1 MQNKKTKRKAKKSR
15 KPKVYIPPYKIIILC
30 SIVIIICMALLLVTT
45 IKSSENPQNSSI
57 QNRYQQTELS
67 QNENSSGKKNETSAK
82 SQRKSDKQKKK
93 KETQKK
99 VESEKQNQKKTE
111 SSKSEKNK
119 TKKSSETA
127 KTVNTEKIGKTEKKE
142 DQAVSKNDKTENQIS
157 AKPEKPEKKESPKDE
172 SQNSDKTE
180 TKSSV
185 KSEKPKQTESGSKT
199 SDKSKNQNSTKSTK
213 STNQDSV
220 KSENKKTLEN
230 QNKKIPETS
239 KAQESENQKVPINP
253 DNSKPKDKFNFP
265 QAKNHAQII
274 FVFDDGGQNLSHLEP
289 FLNLPIPITIAV
301 LPRLSHSVESAQKI
315 RKSGKELIL
324 HQPMQA
330 LNSKVNPGPGAITP
344 QMTEDEIIAT
354 LFYNINEIGPVAG
367 MNNHEG
373 SAITADAE
381 KMAVILK
388 LANEEGIYFL
398 DSRTNSETKVPYV
411 ANLMG
416 YSYYERNIFLDNEK
430 TKENALQELKKGLE
444 IANKKG
450 SVIMIGH
457 IWSAAF
463 LPDFL
468 LEVIPELQ
476 EKGYTFSTVSAS
488 TAQKF

>member
-1 MQNKKTKRKAKKSR
+1 MQNKKKKRKVKKSR

-57 QNRYQQTELS
+57 QNRYQQTEVA
-67 QNENSSGKKNETSAK
+67 QKENSSNKKNETPAQVEKKAEEKKEKKGKIDSQKKIDNSKENSKKKQQDKQNSINTETSKSQKNEHNKSAK
-82 SQRKSDKQKKK
+82 S
-93 KETQKK
+93 
-99 VESEKQNQKKTE
+99 
-111 SSKSEKNK
+111 
-119 TKKSSETA
+119 
-127 KTVNTEKIGKTEKKE
+127 
-142 DQAVSKNDKTENQIS
+142 ENQIS
-157 AKPEKPEKKESPKDE
+157 DKNEMAKENKSKTNQAKKTPETEIKKPEINE
-172 SQNSDKTE
+172 SQNSAKAD
-180 TKSSV
+180 
-185 KSEKPKQTESGSKT
+185 
-199 SDKSKNQNSTKSTK
+199 
-213 STNQDSV
+213 
-220 KSENKKTLEN
+220 
-230 QNKKIPETS
+230 NKKI
-239 KAQESENQKVPINP
+239 QENKNQKVPE
-253 DNSKPKDKFNFP
+253 NSKTQENKNQKKSETPEPAETQKNVKKSDKFGFP

-301 LPRLSHSVESAQKI
+301 LPRLAHSVEAAQKI
-315 RKSGKELIL
+315 RNAGKEVIL

-330 LNSKVNPGPGAITP
+330 VNQKVNPGPGAITP
-344 QMTEDEIIAT
+344 QMSEDEIIST

-457 IWSAAF
+457 IWSANF
-463 LPDFL
+463 LPSFIM
-468 LEVIPELQ
+468 EVIPELQ
-476 EKGYTFSTVSAS
+476 KKGYTFSTVSAS
-488 TAQKF
+488 NAQKF

>member
-67 QNENSSGKKNETSAK
+67 QNENSSVKKNETSAK

-127 KTVNTEKIGKTEKKE
+127 KTVNTEKKE

-265 QAKNHAQII
+265 QAKNHAQLI
-274 FVFDDGGQNLSHLEP
+274 FVFDDGGQNLSHLES
-289 FLNLPIPITIAV
+289 FLKLPIPITIAV
-301 LPRLSHSVESAQKI
+301 LPRLSHSVDSAEKI
-315 RKSGKELIL
+315 KAAKKELIL

-430 TKENALQELKKGLE
+430 TKENALQELKKGLA
-444 IANKKG
+444 IANKNG

-468 LEVIPELQ
+468 MEVIPELQ
-476 EKGYTFSTVSAS
+476 EKGYTFCTVSNS
-488 TAQKF
+488 NAQKF

>member
-1 MQNKKTKRKAKKSR
+1 MQNKKKKRKVKKSR

-57 QNRYQQTELS
+57 QNRYQQTEVA
-67 QNENSSGKKNETSAK
+67 QNEKSSNKKNETLAQVEKKAEEKKEKKEKIDSQKKIDNSKENSKKKQQDKQNSINTETSKSQKNEHNKSAK
-82 SQRKSDKQKKK
+82 S
-93 KETQKK
+93 
-99 VESEKQNQKKTE
+99 
-111 SSKSEKNK
+111 
-119 TKKSSETA
+119 
-127 KTVNTEKIGKTEKKE
+127 
-142 DQAVSKNDKTENQIS
+142 ENQIS
-157 AKPEKPEKKESPKDE
+157 DKNEMTKENKSKTNQTKKTPETEIRNETEIKKPEINE
-172 SQNSDKTE
+172 SQNSAKT
-180 TKSSV
+180 
-185 KSEKPKQTESGSKT
+185 
-199 SDKSKNQNSTKSTK
+199 D
-213 STNQDSV
+213 
-220 KSENKKTLEN
+220 
-230 QNKKIPETS
+230 NKKI
-239 KAQESENQKVPINP
+239 QENKNQKVPENTKTQENKNQKKSETP
-253 DNSKPKDKFNFP
+253 EPAETQKNVKKADKFGFP

-301 LPRLSHSVESAQKI
+301 LPRLAHSVEVAQKI
-315 RKSGKELIL
+315 RNAGKEVIL

-344 QMTEDEIIAT
+344 QMSEDEIIST

-457 IWSAAF
+457 IWSANF
-463 LPDFL
+463 LPSFIM
-468 LEVIPELQ
+468 EVIPELQ

-488 TAQKF
+488 NAQKF